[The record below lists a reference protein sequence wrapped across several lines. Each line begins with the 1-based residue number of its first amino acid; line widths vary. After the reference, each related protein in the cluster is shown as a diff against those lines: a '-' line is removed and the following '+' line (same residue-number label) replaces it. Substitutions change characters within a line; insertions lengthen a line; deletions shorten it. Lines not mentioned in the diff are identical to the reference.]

1 MGCWYP
7 WPPSLQASLSWLR
20 SCVVLFQDFSSHSL
34 GLVEG
39 GVNAVSLDTCSQPP
53 EASLCCLVSLVLLW
67 VEKTE
72 GDERQED
79 AFNFWLVLVFLLSS
93 KSEYSCYNL

>member
-1 MGCWYP
+1 MVP
-7 WPPSLQASLSWLR
+7 MATIPPGQPLLAQELHSPLPGLCPSRSLA
-20 SCVVLFQDFSSHSL
+20 
-34 GLVEG
+34 LVEG

-53 EASLCCLVSLVLLW
+53 EASLCCLVSLLLLW

-72 GDERQED
+72 GDERQKD

-93 KSEYSCYNL
+93 ESEYSCYNL